1 MIHGPGNKGNLNLLY
16 KVVSKRIPWPL
27 GAFDNRRS
35 FTSID
40 NLCFVIDRLI
50 SENSRPG
57 VYHIADDE
65 PLSTNELIQVIC
77 ETMGRKARIWY
88 LPQKLMNGVAWIGG
102 LLHLPLNEER
112 LRKLTENYVVSNAKI
127 KEALGIK
134 RMPVSAKEGLRR
146 TVKAFQK

>member
-1 MIHGPGNKGNLNLLY
+1 MGFIL
-16 KVVSKRIPWPL
+16 
-27 GAFDNRRS
+27 DNRRS

-65 PLSTNELIQVIC
+65 SLSTNELIKVIC

-88 LPQKLMNGVAWIGG
+88 LPKKLMNGIA
-102 LLHLPLNEER
+102 
-112 LRKLTENYVVSNAKI
+112 
-127 KEALGIK
+127 GIK

-146 TVKAFQK
+146 TIKSFQK

>member
-1 MIHGPGNKGNLNLLY
+1 M
-16 KVVSKRIPWPL
+16 

-77 ETMGRKARIWY
+77 ETMGRKARIGY
-88 LPQKLMNGVAWIGG
+88 LPQKLMIGVAWLGG
-102 LLHLPLNEER
+102 LLHLPLNQDR
-112 LRKLTENYVVSNAKI
+112 LRKLTENYVVSNTKI
-127 KEALGIK
+127 KEALGIEH
-134 RMPVSAKEGLRR
+134 MPVTAKEGLRR

>member
-1 MIHGPGNKGNLNLLY
+1 MQKHFHALG
-16 KVVSKRIPWPL
+16 IPWPL
-27 GAFDNRRS
+27 DAFDNRRS

-50 SENSRPG
+50 SENSKPG

-88 LPQKLMNGVAWIGG
+88 LPQKLMKDVAWLGG
-102 LLHLPLNEER
+102 LLHLPLNQER

-127 KEALGIK
+127 KEALGIEH
-134 RMPVSAKEGLRR
+134 MPVTAREGLKR
-146 TVKAFQK
+146 TIKSFQK